1 MVSRRGWHRGVISR
15 IGFYYRI
22 EMVKSS
28 GFQEIWYKGKVNRRR
43 KVKRSGFYE
52 RIVQKRSFYGKDGTK
67 GWFLGEGVT
76 K

>member
-28 GFQEIWYKGKVNRRR
+28 GFQEIWYKGDVSMRR
-43 KVKRSGFYE
+43 KVKRSGFYVRMIQRE
-52 RIVQKRSFYGKDGTK
+52 VSKRRMVSMGRIVQRGGF
-67 GWFLGEGVT
+67 
-76 K
+76 